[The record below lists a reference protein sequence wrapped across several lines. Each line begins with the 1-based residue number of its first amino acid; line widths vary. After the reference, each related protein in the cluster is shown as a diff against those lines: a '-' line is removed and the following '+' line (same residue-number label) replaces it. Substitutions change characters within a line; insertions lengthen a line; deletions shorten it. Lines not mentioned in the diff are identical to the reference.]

1 MTGVL
6 REWGDSHAPHREV
19 NMKVE
24 IGLMLLQA
32 KEHQRLPANYQSCS
46 RLEQVLLR
54 ALKRNQPCL
63 HLDL

>member
-1 MTGVL
+1 MTVL
-6 REWGDSHAPHREV
+6 IEWEDLQASHREV
-19 NMKVE
+19 NVNVE
-24 IGLMLLQA
+24 IELMLLQA

-46 RLEQVLLR
+46 KLEPVLLR